1 MAKMMEPEEY
11 EEFCKKKSLDDDIP
25 VAEAPTPKLS
35 LYVCNQMVMA
45 QKPDMTKEE
54 ILSTKSLLEQ
64 WFEDNP
70 DEYFM
75 LLNNELHYY
84 TVFHQVTATFGS
96 YAKMVNELLDVLIDD
111 IKNIKTIEVDTN
123 GALAIWSGGWE
134 DEGVP
139 HCFYFFP
146 YGRGVIEV

>member
-11 EEFCKKKSLDDDIP
+11 EEYCKKKKNDDDVPI
-25 VAEAPTPKLS
+25 AGMS
-35 LYVCNQMVMA
+35 LYECNQMLMA
-45 QKPDMTKEE
+45 KKPDMTKEE
-54 ILSTKSLLEQ
+54 ILSTKPLLEQ

-111 IKNIKTIEVDTN
+111 IKNIKSIEVDTN
-123 GALAIWSGGWE
+123 GALAIWSDDRE
-134 DEGVP
+134 KEGMP

-146 YGRGVIEV
+146 YGRGVIEI

>member
-11 EEFCKKKSLDDDIP
+11 EEYCKKKKNDDDVP
-25 VAEAPTPKLS
+25 VTGMS
-35 LYVCNQMVMA
+35 LYECNQMLMA
-45 QKPDMTKEE
+45 KKPD
-54 ILSTKSLLEQ
+54 ILSTKPLLEQ

-96 YAKMVNELLDVLIDD
+96 YAKMINELLDVLIDD
-111 IKNIKTIEVDTN
+111 IKNIKSIEVDTN
-123 GALAIWSGGWE
+123 GALAIWSDDWE
-134 DEGVP
+134 DEGMP

-146 YGRGVIEV
+146 YGRGVIEI